1 MASPIIQNTFLSTYK
16 DDFRDSD
23 NYHRIL
29 FNSGRALQARELTQ
43 LQTIIQKELERF
55 GRYVF
60 NEGSLLT
67 DNTGVVLSR
76 QDASFFVKLDT
87 STNALPTDFTSLEG
101 TYVTND
107 IASPVKAY
115 ILKVIPA
122 AGGDPATLIVS
133 YIDGGDN
140 TAPDTNLPVTFLAG
154 QDLTTDSGT
163 LTVQSINTV
172 LNPATGRSSFVTIP
186 ANEVFVNGHFVYT
199 PKQSIVLSKYSST
212 YTGVLGYKV
221 TESVITVSDDLALY
235 DNTGSTPN
243 LTSPG
248 ADRYRI
254 TLTLELEENITDETF
269 IKVLKF
275 RNGQVEIIQNKDNV
289 LNRLGDVL
297 NNRTSEINGTFI
309 VNDRERFRLQVLDD
323 SDDDFLIYN
332 IGPGV
337 AYVNGVRISTEQ
349 NTRFRAKKARTI
361 TGNTDIERITG
372 LNTVADYGNYY
383 LADSMYGMLGLI
395 DSLGTFGIYNAIDLG
410 GTKIAE
416 ARIRSIVKSGD
427 KYKLHI
433 FDLSRD
439 SNGSGSLYKLDSA
452 KSLGI
457 GAANYANLTLDAT
470 TNQAT
475 IKDLNNNGVVFN
487 LPRKYPYTLSSANFT
502 VGDIFTATTDGSGLG
517 TFNVATAGEEF
528 TDVSEWLLTYDSD
541 GVIVNTVIVDSGG
554 AGTESVR
561 LSGLNANKD
570 VTLLAY
576 VNVNDTFISKSKVSN
591 ATTSVSLSGGR
602 YSIPNAEVYS
612 INSITDDTTSEDI
625 TYKFT
630 IELSRSQKYKDLST
644 IYLKT
649 SYSAPAG
656 TITINYDYFTNGAT
670 GSFYSVN
677 SYSGLDYKFI
687 PSLLQTGMNLRNAI
701 DFRPRK
707 DNTGQNFTGAGSE
720 ILRIPRD
727 GDLINFATADFYRPA
742 ADVIYMDP
750 YERKI
755 KVKRVSETD
764 FNIGDDMVPL
774 HAISL
779 GPYTFNKNDMQTTR
793 FEYKA
798 YKMED
803 ITRLDRRISN
813 LEEVTTLT
821 LTEQTIADLSVTDE
835 NGNIRTKLGLTADG
849 FKNHNQ
855 ALITLNPSYK
865 AAIDISRGELRPRQI
880 RRNVPLFYD
889 SDKSVGVRRYQNT
902 IWPEFTEEVLI
913 EQTIASGTSDV
924 NQEFLS
930 RFTGTLTLNPDYDHW
945 VQRRTIDGGSSSSV
959 FRDGD
964 LSTYD
969 KFEEYGR

>member
-1 MASPIIQNTFLSTYK
+1 MVSQVVQNTFVSTYK

-29 FNSGRALQARELTQ
+29 FNTGRALQARELTQ
-43 LQTIIQKELERF
+43 LQTIIQKEVERF

-60 NEGSLLT
+60 NEGSLIT
-67 DNTGVVLSR
+67 DNSGVVQSR
-76 QDASFFVKLDT
+76 QDASFFLKLDT
-87 STNALPTDFTSLEG
+87 STNALPTDYASLEG
-101 TYVTND
+101 TYVTNN
-107 IASPVKAY
+107 IANPVKAY

-122 AGGDPATLIVS
+122 TGGDPATLIVS
-133 YIDGGDN
+133 YVDGGDN
-140 TAPDTNLPVTFLAG
+140 TAADTNSPLTFSAG
-154 QDLTTDSGT
+154 QDLTTTSGT
-163 LTVQSINTV
+163 LTIQTVDTV
-172 LNPATGRSSFVTIP
+172 LNPATGRSSLVTVP
-186 ANEVFVNGHFVYT
+186 QNEVFVNGHFVFT

-221 TESVITVSDDLALY
+221 TENIVTVSDDVALY
-235 DNTGSTPN
+235 DNAGSTPN

-254 TLTLELEENITDETF
+254 TLTLELEENITNETF
-269 IKVLKF
+269 IKILKF
-275 RNGQVEIIQNKDNV
+275 RNGQVETVQNKDNV

-323 SDDDFLIYN
+323 SDDDYLIYN

-337 AYVNGVRISTEQ
+337 AYVDGVRISTEQ
-349 NTRFRAKKARTI
+349 NTRFRAKKART
-361 TGNTDIERITG
+361 TAGNLDIERITG
-372 LNTVADYGNYY
+372 LNAVADYGNYY

-395 DSLGTFGIYNAIDLG
+395 DSLGDFGIYNAANLG

-416 ARIRSIVKSGD
+416 ARIRSITKSGE
-427 KYKLHI
+427 KYKLHV
-433 FDLSRD
+433 FDLARD
-439 SNGSGSLYKLDSA
+439 SNGSGTLYNLDSA

-457 GAANYANLTLDAT
+457 GSANYANLTLDAT
-470 TNQAT
+470 TNQAV

-528 TDVSEWLLTYDSD
+528 TDITDWLLAYDSD
-541 GVIVNTVIVDSGG
+541 GVIVDTVTVDSGG

-561 LSGLNANKD
+561 LSGLVANKD
-570 VTLLAY
+570 VTLFAY
-576 VNVNDTFISKSKVSN
+576 VNVNDTFISKSLVTG
-591 ATTSVSLSGGR
+591 ATTSVSLSGGK
-602 YSIPNAEVYS
+602 YSIPNAEVYT
-612 INSITDDTTSEDI
+612 INSITDDTTSENI

-630 IELSRSQKYKDLST
+630 TELSRSQKYKDLST
-644 IYLKT
+644 VYLKT
-649 SYSAPAG
+649 GYSAPAG

-677 SYSGLDYKFI
+677 SYSGVDYKFI
-687 PSLLQTGMNLRNAI
+687 PTLLQTGMNLRNAI
-701 DFRPRK
+701 DFRPKK
-707 DNTGQNFTGAGSE
+707 DNTGQNFTGTGSE

-727 GDLINFATADFYRPA
+727 GDLINFTTADFYRPA
-742 ADVIYMDP
+742 ADIIYMDP
-750 YERKI
+750 YERRI
-755 KVKRVSETD
+755 KVKRISETD

-774 HAISL
+774 HAVSL
-779 GPYTFNKNDMQTTR
+779 GPYTFNKNDMQKTK

-798 YKMED
+798 YKMQD

-813 LEEVTTLT
+813 LEEVVTLT
-821 LTEQTIADLSVTDE
+821 LTEQSIADLAVTDE

-855 ALITLNPSYK
+855 SLTALNPSYK
-865 AAIDISRGELRPRQI
+865 ASLDISRGELRPRQI
-880 RRNVPLFYD
+880 RRAVPLFYD
-889 SDKSVGVRRYQNT
+889 SDKSVGVKRYQNT
-902 IWPEFTEEVLI
+902 IWPKFTEEVLI
-913 EQTIASGTSDV
+913 EQTIASGPSDV

-930 RFTGTLTLNPDYDHW
+930 RFTGNMTLNPDYDNW
-945 VQRRTIDGGSSSSV
+945 IQRRTIDGGSTSVV